1 MIRSQSARIDT
12 FSVSSHPRIDQRNMP
27 LVLVVLS
34 LLCVLSPNGAAQ
46 AADRYLSPRLD
57 PAKFMKSGDLK
68 EGMTGYGLT
77 VFRGIKIERFE
88 VEILGVLENEYSET
102 NLILARCSGG
112 PLAKTGVIA
121 GMSGSPVY
129 VEEKLIGALAY
140 AWPFTTEAIAGITPI
155 ENMLPVLDL
164 PATERAPSDGD
175 IKKEGMGAVPWS
187 GEDPGSMTN
196 STPPD
201 WPNRLQSFLRKD
213 YEGALTGGVVTT
225 NVNEGEE
232 FSAPRTPTW
241 TSGWTQWWQAPLN
254 APPQTG
260 ARQGWIPLATPLA
273 MEGVSNE
280 VFNRMSALFPGMG
293 FQPVV
298 GGSVGSATVEGIK
311 LEPGAALGVSMVSG
325 DLNLTGIGTVTY
337 VEGDHILGFGHP
349 MFQDGPTDLPM
360 TTAYINAVLPSSR
373 ISTKMGGLIKV
384 VGTLE
389 QDRLPAVGGTVGGV
403 PATVPFRVHIRNE
416 QAGVDREFNY
426 DLASHRFFTSRFALL
441 CVLDAFDA
449 ATRGMRD
456 SASDY
461 TLTVNLKGRPPV
473 VLTDQISSAMGTSFE
488 IAMTLGSV
496 VDLLMQNPYES
507 LRIESLDLQVQAV
520 DRLRRGTLE
529 WIRVDRQ
536 TVEPGETVTV
546 SVGVRPWLG
555 ELEVYQR
562 ALRIPT
568 DYPPGQIQLSVTDAM
583 GYIAE
588 IQRRNPDR
596 FRARNIEDVMRLLNE
611 VYRNDQLFFTLA
623 AIAPGVSMNGKEMS
637 NLPSSVLR
645 VMADSAERGIG
656 MVISNKPVIQDRIQ
670 VAAPLTGS
678 QVLLVE
684 VEPRRADRL
693 N

>member
-1 MIRSQSARIDT
+1 
-12 FSVSSHPRIDQRNMP
+12 MP
-27 LVLVVLS
+27 FVPVFLS
-34 LLCVLSPNGAAQ
+34 LLCLLNPCGAADT
-46 AADRYLSPRLD
+46 ADRYLSPRLD
-57 PAKFMKSGDLK
+57 PAKFLKSGDLR

-77 VFRGIKIERFE
+77 VFQGTRIERFN

-121 GMSGSPVY
+121 GMSGSPIY

-140 AWPFTTEAIAGITPI
+140 AWPYSTDAIAGITPI

-164 PATERAPSDGD
+164 PATERAPVNGD
-175 IKKEGMGAVPWS
+175 IKKEEMGMSPRGV
-187 GEDPGSMTN
+187 ENLGSMSN
-196 STPPD
+196 STPHD
-201 WPNRLQSFLRKD
+201 WPDRLLAFLRKD
-213 YEGALTGGVVTT
+213 FETALTGSLSRMDVS
-225 NVNEGEE
+225 EME
-232 FSAPRTPTW
+232 STPTIPTW
-241 TSGWTQWWQAPLN
+241 ASKWTQWWQAPLN
-254 APPQTG
+254 MPPQTG

-280 VFNRMSALFPGMG
+280 VFERMAGLFPSMG

-298 GGSVGSATVEGIK
+298 GGSVGSASVDGVK
-311 LEPGAALGVSMVSG
+311 LEPGSALGVGMVSG

-337 VEGDHILGFGHP
+337 VEGEHVLGFGHP
-349 MFQDGPTDLPM
+349 MFQDGPTNLPM
-360 TTAYINAVLPSSR
+360 TTAYINTVLPSSR
-373 ISTKMGGLIKV
+373 LSTKMGGQIKV

-389 QDRLPAVGGTVGGV
+389 QDRLPAVGGIVGGI
-403 PATVPFRVHIRNE
+403 PAAVPFRIHIRNQ

-426 DLASHRFFTSRFALL
+426 DLASHRFFTSRFALI

-461 TLTVNLKGRPPV
+461 TLTVKLKGRAPV
-473 VLTDQISSAMGTSFE
+473 ILTDQVSSAGGTSFE
-488 IAMTLGSV
+488 IALTLGSV

-507 LRIESLDLQVQAV
+507 LQVESLDLEVQAI
-520 DRLRRGTLE
+520 DRLRRGTIE
-529 WIRVDRQ
+529 WLRVDNQ
-536 TVEPGETVTV
+536 TVEPGGTVTV

-562 ALRIPT
+562 SLQIPK
-568 DYPPGQIQLSVTDAM
+568 DYPPGQIQLSVMDAI
-583 GYIAE
+583 GYIAD

-596 FRARNIEDVMRLLNE
+596 FRARDIEDVLRLLNE
-611 VYRNDQLFFTLA
+611 VYRNDQLFLSLA
-623 AIAPGVSMNGKEMS
+623 AIAPGVSLNGKEMS

-645 VMADSAERGIG
+645 IMADSSERGIG
-656 MVISNKPVIQDRIQ
+656 MVIMNKPVIQDRIQ

-678 QVLLVE
+678 QTLLVE